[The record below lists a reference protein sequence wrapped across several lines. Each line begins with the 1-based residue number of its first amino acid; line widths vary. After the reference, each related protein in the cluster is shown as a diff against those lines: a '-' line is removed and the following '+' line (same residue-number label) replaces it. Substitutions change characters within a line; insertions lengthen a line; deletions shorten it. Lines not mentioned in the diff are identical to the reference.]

1 MKVGQQYSTSSG
13 SRRRR
18 RSGGKLIGF
27 GNSSSG
33 TSSSY
38 DRHVYMRNDGRL
50 VYGTYPGIARTVT
63 SAAAYRDSNWHHV
76 VASQGWDGMKLFVD
90 GQLVGS
96 LADNTSQDY
105 FGFWRVGGDNLNN
118 WPNRPTSNY
127 FAGQIDEVAVYNRV
141 LTTQEVSEHYLKGT
155 GVAAP
160 TAAFTFTT
168 DELDVSVNGSTSS
181 APPGRTITSYSWN
194 WGDNT
199 AAGSGVTATHP
210 YANGGTYTVTLTV
223 TDSLGLTATTSK
235 DVTVTPP
242 HANPTAAFGTQIDG
256 LSVDFDG
263 TTSTAADGA
272 TIATWAWD
280 FDDGES
286 STESAPNHLY
296 DAAGTYDVTLTVV
309 DSLGASG
316 SVTQPVTVTEA
327 TVLAAD
333 EFQRTSASGWGTAD
347 VGGSWSTVSGSSV
360 AGGVGLL
367 SLMNSQTRATTLSGT
382 LPSGTDARI
391 SVSID
396 KVANGGGA
404 HVNIAT
410 RKTAAG
416 EYRAKLRFS
425 ATGVVNVSVA
435 RLVGTTETLVANRV
449 LTGYTHTAGATLD
462 VRVRTV
468 STGPS
473 TTVQVKVW
481 SQGQP
486 EPVDWYVTATDSDP
500 GLQGTGQFAI
510 TTYVT
515 GTATN
520 GPIGIGFDHLSVVVP
535 N

>member
-1 MKVGQQYSTSSG
+1 M
-13 SRRRR
+13 
-18 RSGGKLIGF
+18 
-27 GNSSSG
+27 
-33 TSSSY
+33 
-38 DRHVYMRNDGRL
+38 
-50 VYGTYPGIARTVT
+50 
-63 SAAAYRDSNWHHV
+63 
-76 VASQGWDGMKLFVD
+76 
-90 GQLVGS
+90 
-96 LADNTSQDY
+96 
-105 FGFWRVGGDNLNN
+105 
-118 WPNRPTSNY
+118 
-127 FAGQIDEVAVYNRV
+127 
-141 LTTQEVSEHYLKGT
+141 
-155 GVAAP
+155 
-160 TAAFTFTT
+160 
-168 DELDVSVNGSTSS
+168 
-181 APPGRTITSYSWN
+181 
-194 WGDNT
+194 
-199 AAGSGVTATHP
+199 
-210 YANGGTYTVTLTV
+210 
-223 TDSLGLTATTSK
+223 
-235 DVTVTPP
+235 
-242 HANPTAAFGTQIDG
+242 
-256 LSVDFDG
+256 
-263 TTSTAADGA
+263 
-272 TIATWAWD
+272 
-280 FDDGES
+280 
-286 STESAPNHLY
+286 
-296 DAAGTYDVTLTVV
+296 TLTVV
-309 DSLGASG
+309 DSLGASD
-316 SVTQPVTVTEA
+316 SVTQPVTVAEA
-327 TVLAAD
+327 SVLAAD

-347 VGGSWSTVSGSSV
+347 VGGTWSTVSGSSV
-360 AGGVGLL
+360 NGSVGLL
-367 SLMNSQTRATTLSGT
+367 SLMNSQTRATTLSGN

-410 RKTAAG
+410 RKTTAG

-435 RLVGTTETLVANRV
+435 RLVGTTETLIANRV